1 MTTQKSENGME
12 ACPAESLL
20 RSLSGKWKPQ
30 MFRLAMAGPLRF
42 NSLLRQLPGSNKQSV
57 STALRELEDAGLLLR
72 TVVKE
77 KPLHV
82 EYVLSEKG
90 RGLLD
95 VFLQIE
101 QFTLKT

>member
-1 MTTQKSENGME
+1 ME

>member
-1 MTTQKSENGME
+1 MTTEKSENGLE
-12 ACPAESLL
+12 SCPAESLL
-20 RSLSGKWKPQ
+20 RTLSGKWKPQ
-30 MFRLAMAGPLRF
+30 MFRLAMEGPLRF

-57 STALRELEDAGLLLR
+57 STALRELEEAGLLVR

-90 RGLLD
+90 RGLLE
-95 VFLQIE
+95 VFLQVE
-101 QFTLKT
+101 QLTINS

>member
-1 MTTQKSENGME
+1 ME

-57 STALRELEDAGLLLR
+57 STALRELEEAGLLVR

>member
-1 MTTQKSENGME
+1 ME
-12 ACPAESLL
+12 SCPAESLL
-20 RSLSGKWKPQ
+20 RILSGKWKPQ
-30 MFRLAMAGPLRF
+30 MFRLAMEGPLRF

-57 STALRELEDAGLLLR
+57 STALRELEEAGLLVR

>member
-1 MTTQKSENGME
+1 
-12 ACPAESLL
+12 
-20 RSLSGKWKPQ
+20 